1 MRLPLSLFFAALLA
15 FMSALAQTPTPV
27 ARPLGD
33 TLTIALQNLSLTT
46 PGSHPFHVRMH
57 IHDVTTDS
65 DLATQADIEEF
76 WMSPV
81 LWKRTIITAGL
92 RQTTVV
98 NETGAHVE
106 NTGEYFPLW
115 IRGFVTALFD
125 PVPNLA
131 SWNQPGAELRS
142 VMLSSGH
149 LSAPCVIQ
157 QQRFGDNSQSI
168 QASLCFFGGGELSYV
183 DTADYS
189 MEFNLFAEFH
199 KKHVPYLYMSH
210 QQPGH
215 VMVGK
220 IEKLEDFNKP
230 SAFFIASPEAQS
242 FDSLASIPLD
252 QSQIKRLISV
262 PPSINWPAVH
272 RGKTDGAVTMFLSMD
287 RTGKI
292 REARVVTSDN
302 RELNQTVLRFFKNQQ
317 CKVAASKGN
326 PTQVVGAL
334 TVPFSTSS
342 VPGEASPEQST
353 SLILPA
359 AVQSGHKISGT
370 NPNYPPD
377 AKAQRISGS
386 VYLQALI
393 SKDGTVAKIGVID
406 SPSPILTKAS
416 MDAVRTWKYT
426 PYLLDG
432 VPVSVD
438 TTITVNFNFR

>member
-1 MRLPLSLFFAALLA
+1 
-15 FMSALAQTPTPV
+15 
-27 ARPLGD
+27 
-33 TLTIALQNLSLTT
+33 
-46 PGSHPFHVRMH
+46 
-57 IHDVTTDS
+57 
-65 DLATQADIEEF
+65 
-76 WMSPV
+76 
-81 LWKRTIITAGL
+81 
-92 RQTTVV
+92 
-98 NETGAHVE
+98 
-106 NTGEYFPLW
+106 
-115 IRGFVTALFD
+115 
-125 PVPNLA
+125 
-131 SWNQPGAELRS
+131 
-142 VMLSSGH
+142 
-149 LSAPCVIQ
+149 
-157 QQRFGDNSQSI
+157 
-168 QASLCFFGGGELSYV
+168 
-183 DTADYS
+183 
-189 MEFNLFAEFH
+189 
-199 KKHVPYLYMSH
+199 
-210 QQPGH
+210 
-215 VMVGK
+215 
-220 IEKLEDFNKP
+220 
-230 SAFFIASPEAQS
+230 
-242 FDSLASIPLD
+242 
-252 QSQIKRLISV
+252 
-262 PPSINWPAVH
+262 
-272 RGKTDGAVTMFLSMD
+272 
-287 RTGKI
+287 
-292 REARVVTSDN
+292 
-302 RELNQTVLRFFKNQQ
+302 VLRFFKNQQ